1 MNLVVSEEINKAF
14 DEIIDRR
21 NTNCAKWDEMDQ
33 IYGQD
38 LIHLG
43 VADMDFVSASPIIEA
58 LDRVTR
64 HGVFGYTILSDGFYT
79 SLQNW
84 YKKRFDCKIQRDW
97 ILFCPRIVISAV
109 MAISALTQ
117 KGDKVIINTPAYA
130 PLMRAITDTGRIPV
144 INPLKYENG
153 FYSMDMNALE
163 EMVDDS
169 VKMFI
174 LCSPHNPTGR
184 VWTRDEILE
193 IVDFCYS
200 HNIILFSDEIHSD
213 MVYKSNMHT
222 PIVKMPQ
229 KYLDNV
235 ILANSIT
242 KTFNVPGLIISSL
255 IIPNEDIR
263 KKVEDMIDRA
273 GMRNPNIYALAAMEA
288 AYNKCEYWVDDV
300 IGYIYGNYLFTKNYF
315 KQYFPQLKIV
325 EPQGTYLLW
334 IDCRALN
341 ISESQL
347 EDWFVNHAKVGV
359 YMGSGF
365 GEESEGFIRVNIAT
379 SRELLKSAYDRM
391 RDNYHM
397 ISSTAL

>member
-1 MNLVVSEEINKAF
+1 
-14 DEIIDRR
+14 
-21 NTNCAKWDEMDQ
+21 
-33 IYGQD
+33 
-38 LIHLG
+38 
-43 VADMDFVSASPIIEA
+43 
-58 LDRVTR
+58 
-64 HGVFGYTILSDGFYT
+64 
-79 SLQNW
+79 
-84 YKKRFDCKIQRDW
+84 
-97 ILFCPRIVISAV
+97 

-117 KGDKVIINTPAYA
+117 KGDKVIINTPAYT

-300 IGYIYGNYLFTKNYF
+300 IEYIYGNYLFTKNYF